1 MSFAEEFLEMI
12 NRFQSIGREIYDDTL
27 QVQFLQQ
34 QIDIIQTPIIKYP
47 PRNVPYF
54 SPSSANSC
62 KRELYVKAIGQKRDQ
77 QERLPFQTRWQLMG
91 TAFGSV
97 MQYQLL
103 LIEKWYPQ
111 LFGTESPFYFERNEK
126 NQPKF
131 EDFAKRLTTH
141 HHRNHDILLFGAPD
155 GILIH
160 RATGTRVLLECKTKQ
175 TTYGATGN
183 FKMKEPSQD
192 HARQTICYSLQ
203 HTANGEAPLND
214 VIVLYGNLSKKS
226 WNMSREEMEKHPDLR
241 AFDVHITASDRLN
254 VLDTFADVL
263 DAVATKTPPA
273 LELDKFL
280 FNNFKTE
287 CALSLS
293 NEEWKD
299 ISKKVSEVQKSDLPN
314 SVKTSYLSAWE
325 YISEVRD

>member
-1 MSFAEEFLEMI
+1 
-12 NRFQSIGREIYDDTL
+12 
-27 QVQFLQQ
+27 
-34 QIDIIQTPIIKYP
+34 
-47 PRNVPYF
+47 
-54 SPSSANSC
+54 
-62 KRELYVKAIGQKRDQ
+62 
-77 QERLPFQTRWQLMG
+77 
-91 TAFGSV
+91 
-97 MQYQLL
+97 
-103 LIEKWYPQ
+103 
-111 LFGTESPFYFERNEK
+111 
-126 NQPKF
+126 
-131 EDFAKRLTTH
+131 
-141 HHRNHDILLFGAPD
+141 
-155 GILIH
+155 
-160 RATGTRVLLECKTKQ
+160 VLLECKTKQ

-293 NEEWKD
+293 NEEWKE
-299 ISKKVSEVQKSDLPN
+299 IIQQVKAVQKSDLPN
-314 SVKTSYLSAWE
+314 SIKQSYLNAFE
-325 YISEVRD
+325 TIGEVRA